1 MRDEPLCT
9 VRNLKKHYPITRGW
23 LRREVGRVRA
33 VDGVSFEIA
42 RGEALGVVGESG
54 SGKTTAAH
62 AVLGLEEPTAGE
74 VRFDGTPVSSLSGAA
89 LTEFRRRTQLIV
101 QDPNDAL
108 DPRMT
113 VGEAVAEPLRIHGLD
128 DADRRRA
135 IVADVLERVG
145 LSADDADRHPH
156 EFSGGE
162 KQRISVARALVVNP
176 DLIVA
181 DEPTSALDA
190 RVRSDIL
197 GLLDRIRREFDIAVL
212 FVSHDLDV
220 VRRFCDRVA
229 VMYLGEIVERG
240 HTTDVLNDPAHPY
253 TRVLLSAVPSLDP
266 TDRRLGRPLTDTVPE
281 PSDPPAGCRFHPRCP
296 AVIPP
301 AELSV
306 PDETWRAIASLRF
319 SVQAGELPE
328 EAVPAGGRDEGAHR
342 ADDEVTPATVRR
354 AVGLSTALSD
364 AAAERAVEEAAA
376 AIADGDV
383 DAADE
388 RLAAAFPTV
397 CERESPET
405 VAIDS
410 GSAAETD
417 PTDVTDAD
425 PTENAHATGRTVR
438 CLRYDPTVEADPPN
452 GPENGKNARDIDED
466 ARDIDEDE
474 PGGN

>member
-1 MRDEPLCT
+1 MREEPLCA
-9 VRNLKKHYPITRGW
+9 VRDLKKHYPITRGW
-23 LRREVGRVRA
+23 LRREVGQVRA
-33 VDGVSFEIA
+33 VDGVSFEVA
-42 RGEALGVVGESG
+42 RGEALGIVGESG

-74 VRFDGTPVSSLSGAA
+74 VRFDGTPVSERSGEA

-113 VGEAVAEPLRIHGLD
+113 IGEAVAEPLRIHGLD

-135 IVADVLERVG
+135 IVADILERVG
-145 LSADDADRHPH
+145 LSADDADRYPH

-190 RVRSDIL
+190 RVRSEIL
-197 GLLDRIRREFDIAVL
+197 ALLDRIRREFDIAVL
-212 FVSHDLDV
+212 FISHDLDV

-240 HTTDVLNDPAHPY
+240 HTADVLNRPAHPY
-253 TRVLLSAVPSLDP
+253 TRVLLSSVPSLDP

-281 PSDPPAGCRFHPRCP
+281 PSDPPSGCRFHPRCP

-301 AELSV
+301 ADLSV
-306 PDETWRAIASLRF
+306 GDETWRAIARF
-319 SVQAGELPE
+319 RFAVQADELPA
-328 EAVPAGGRDEGAHR
+328 EAVPTARRDGGAHR
-342 ADDEVTPATVRR
+342 DDEVTPATVRR
-354 AVGLSTALSD
+354 AVGLSAELSD

-376 AIADGDV
+376 AIAAGDV

-388 RLAAAFPTV
+388 TLAAAFPSV
-397 CERESPET
+397 CEREAPEA

-410 GSAAETD
+410 ASAAVHDSESAAD
-417 PTDVTDAD
+417 ANPTATADA
-425 PTENAHATGRTVR
+425 AGRTVR
-438 CLRYDPTVEADPPN
+438 CLRYESTVEADPPD
-452 GPENGKNARDIDED
+452 GSETGADAIDGSDDGSTE
-466 ARDIDEDE
+466 R
-474 PGGN
+474 